1 MTAQTALD
9 IFRNSVFTENS
20 HMMIQCPYCG
30 NIEEN
35 RGICSACGEIM
46 IKESEQEKERSGKHS
61 CPMCDNGMLVLKH
74 NSKTRFPFYG
84 CSNYPH
90 CRYTESI
97 DNKQPT
103 KSCKSRNVVVKKE
116 SVAGDLEKREII
128 DICEKN
134 EIPIDHKFTKAKL
147 NASAPRYWANPNK
160 KFLKQTWWLVL
171 VNTDERKLHIFKIP
185 ENSIPAEQ
193 MKYKTKDLIDLQ
205 IYSDRDGF
213 IDSRS
218 GIYFLKWLVKT
229 VSY

>member
-1 MTAQTALD
+1 
-9 IFRNSVFTENS
+9 
-20 HMMIQCPYCG
+20 MMIQCPYCG

-46 IKESEQEKERSGKHS
+46 IKEFEQENEAYEKHP
-61 CPMCDNGMLVLKH
+61 CPKCDNGMLVLRRKGGTGP
-74 NSKTRFPFYG
+74 SFYG
-84 CSNYPH
+84 CSNYPR
-90 CRYTESI
+90 CTYTESI

-103 KSCKSRNVVVKKE
+103 KPGKNKNSAVCLKLPLHKEYPVAAKKE
-116 SVAGDLEKREII
+116 AVAGDLEKHEII
-128 DICEKN
+128 DICRKN
-134 EIPIDHKFTKAKL
+134 GILIEHKFTKAKL
-147 NASAPRYWANPNK
+147 NASPPKYWANPNK

-171 VNTDERKLHIFKIP
+171 VNTDERNLHIFEIP
-185 ENSIPAEQ
+185 GNSIQAEQ

-229 VSY
+229 IAY